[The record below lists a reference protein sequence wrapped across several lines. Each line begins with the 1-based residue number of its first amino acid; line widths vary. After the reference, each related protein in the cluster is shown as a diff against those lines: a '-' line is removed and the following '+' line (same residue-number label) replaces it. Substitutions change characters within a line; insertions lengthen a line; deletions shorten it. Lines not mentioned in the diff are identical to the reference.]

1 MATPTR
7 TALVLSGGGLVGG
20 AWMIGALNAITAE
33 TGWDPGGAD
42 YVVGTSAGAMIA
54 GLLTSAV
61 PPWLLLAYAEGQ
73 PLEGLP
79 EVVRGGNRFGS
90 DIRMHWSFPRPV
102 LGSPALAMRSLREPW
117 KYGSMG
123 IVAWLPHGVISTEPL
138 KEAVRT
144 LVPSGWS
151 SHPNVWIVAID
162 YGTGARVV
170 FGRPGAPRA
179 DLADAVA
186 ASCAIPGFYFPV
198 TIGDRRYIDGGLYSP
213 ANLDLI
219 LATDAELVVCLN
231 PMSSRHR
238 GRWFESTGSIAGRVR
253 GDNRVI
259 LDREIR
265 SLERAGKQVLLL
277 EPNAEDLKV
286 MGFNYMSRRRVDQ
299 VVKTAVRT
307 TSASLRET
315 KAGIRLSKLP
325 SGAVDRLRRPPGRP
339 SSWPPDLFPP
349 LRRSA

>member
-1 MATPTR
+1 MTAPTR

-20 AWMIGALNAITAE
+20 AWMIGALNAIAAE

-42 YVVGTSAGAMIA
+42 HVVGTSAGAMIA

-61 PPWLLLAYAEGQ
+61 PPWLLRAYAEGQ

-79 EVVRGGNRFGS
+79 EVARGGNRLGS
-90 DIRMHWSFPRPV
+90 EVRMHWTFPRPV
-102 LGSPALAMRSLREPW
+102 LGSPSLAMRSLREPW
-117 KYGSMG
+117 KYGPLG
-123 IVAWLPHGVISTEPL
+123 IVAWLPHGMVSAEPL
-138 KEAVRT
+138 KEAVRM

-151 SHPNVWIVAID
+151 PHPNLWIVAID
-162 YGTGARVV
+162 YRTGARVV
-170 FGRPGAPRA
+170 FGRAGAPRA

-219 LATDAELVVCLN
+219 LASDAELVVCLN
-231 PMSSRHR
+231 PMSSSHR
-238 GRWFESTGSIAGRVR
+238 GRWFESTGPIASRVR
-253 GDNRVI
+253 GDNRII

-265 SLERAGKQVLLL
+265 SLERAGKQVVLL
-277 EPNAEDLKV
+277 EPGAEDLNI
-286 MGFNYMSRRRVDQ
+286 MGFNYMSRRRADR
-299 VVKTAVRT
+299 VVKTAVKT
-307 TSASLRET
+307 MTAALRDT
-315 KAGIRLSKLP
+315 RAGALLSELP
-325 SGAVDRLRRPPGRP
+325 SGAADRLRRPSGRP
-339 SSWPPDLFPP
+339 SSWPPGLFPP